1 MNSNFKHIALE
12 NFKRYDMNN
21 NESIELIELK
31 KLMQDVSKEMSLP
44 APDEKEVQELLK
56 QYDSNNDKVIS
67 FNEFLK
73 LFEVLQNMGN

>member
-1 MNSNFKHIALE
+1 MDANFKQIAFE
-12 NFKRYDMNN
+12 IFKKYDKNS

-31 KLMQDVSKEMSLP
+31 KLMQDVSKELSLP
-44 APDEKEVQELLK
+44 APDEKEVQELLM

-73 LFEVLQNMGN
+73 LFEVIQNMRN